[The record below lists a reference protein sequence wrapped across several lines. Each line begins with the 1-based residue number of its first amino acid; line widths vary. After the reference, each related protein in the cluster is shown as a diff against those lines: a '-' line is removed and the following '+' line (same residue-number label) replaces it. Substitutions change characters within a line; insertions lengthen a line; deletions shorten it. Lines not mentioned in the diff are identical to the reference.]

1 MYKKITLATSLLL
14 ISTSFIFA
22 EQMDQRDSSVTKDK
36 HMMTSSTTMPAMKD
50 KKVIDLSCAVSSI
63 DKRESALIA
72 AHGKYNDAI
81 IAMLSAR
88 KDALKTAWGNADK
101 SKRQVAS
108 KEAWSASRVST
119 QKAHTDL
126 RTSRKSAWDA
136 FNVDMKACGVSHAES
151 PISVGNPSTSL

>member
-1 MYKKITLATSLLL
+1 MYKKITLAASLLVM
-14 ISTSFIFA
+14 STSFLFA
-22 EQMDQRDSSVTKDK
+22 EQIGSRDVSVMKDK
-36 HMMTSSTTMPAMKD
+36 NMTSSTTMPAMKD
-50 KKVIDLSCAVSSI
+50 KKVIDLACAVSSI
-63 DKRESALIA
+63 DKRESTLIT
-72 AHGKYNDAI
+72 AHGKYNDTI

-101 SKRQVAS
+101 SKRQTAS

-126 RTSRKSAWDA
+126 RTARKSAWDS